1 MREVGEVLR
10 GLAPHHA
17 VDKVRFPLTLLVD
30 VVAVHRQPK
39 LAHGRP
45 RLRIPKL
52 YVGYQPTDQNCL
64 INHY

>member
-10 GLAPHHA
+10 GLAPHHT
-17 VDKVRFPLTLLVD
+17 VDEVCFPLTLLVG
-30 VVAVHRQPK
+30 VVTVDCQPK